1 MKIGRDSRGSAGAR
15 TIAGQLNQ
23 LGENVGRYKAAS
35 LMRDAGLIS
44 SQPRKHRY
52 KIANDESII
61 APNVLKRQF
70 NVKQ

>member
-1 MKIGRDSRGSAGAR
+1 MKPELGKLRQQAIAIHRDSRGSAGAR

-44 SQPRKHRY
+44 NQPRKHRY
-52 KIANDESII
+52 KI
-61 APNVLKRQF
+61 
-70 NVKQ
+70 